1 MSKQLLEQP
10 YVPYT
15 KGFKVG
21 IVMIGLL
28 LSAITLLVITFPE
41 LFALA
46 FVYYL
51 LFGGILGFTIA
62 YRKSQILRVFE
73 DRVEARSKFLVEN
86 VRRIE
91 ASKIEAVNVTDALLG
106 QKAYGAVIVTGSG
119 GSKIMIN
126 PIGDQNK
133 VAEII
138 RGISS
143 ASSSKSSS
151 SAVASSSD
159 DLAAQLKNL
168 SDLHKSGV
176 LDDKEYK
183 AAKAKLIS

>member
-10 YVPYT
+10 FVPYT
-15 KGFKVG
+15 KGFKIALV
-21 IVMIGLL
+21 IIALL
-28 LSAITLLVITFPE
+28 LSAITLIVIAFPY
-41 LFALA
+41 LFPLA
-46 FVYYL
+46 IIYYL
-51 LFGGILGFTIA
+51 IFGGVLGFTIA

-119 GSKIMIN
+119 GSKIMIS
-126 PIGDQNK
+126 PIGEQHK

-143 ASSSKSSS
+143 ASSSK
-151 SAVASSSD
+151 ASSPLPSSTD
-159 DLAAQLKNL
+159 DLSGQLKKL
-168 SDLHKSGV
+168 ADLHAAGV

-183 AAKAKLIS
+183 AAKAKLIG

>member
-10 YVPYT
+10 FVPYT
-15 KGFKVG
+15 KGFK
-21 IVMIGLL
+21 I
-28 LSAITLLVITFPE
+28 SLVIVG
-41 LFALA
+41 LFLVSGTLMMLPVPYLLPLA
-46 FVYYL
+46 FMYWII
-51 LFGGILGFTIA
+51 FGAIFAFTIQF
-62 YRKSQILRVFE
+62 RKSQVLRVFE
-73 DRVEARSKFLVEN
+73 DRVEVRSKFLVEN

-91 ASKIEAVNVTDALLG
+91 ASKIEAVNVLDALLG
-106 QKAYGAVIVTGSG
+106 QKAYGALVITGSG
-119 GSKIMIN
+119 GTKVPVN
-126 PIGDQNK
+126 PIADQDS

-151 SAVASSSD
+151 SAVTSSSD

-168 SDLHKSGV
+168 ADLHKSGV